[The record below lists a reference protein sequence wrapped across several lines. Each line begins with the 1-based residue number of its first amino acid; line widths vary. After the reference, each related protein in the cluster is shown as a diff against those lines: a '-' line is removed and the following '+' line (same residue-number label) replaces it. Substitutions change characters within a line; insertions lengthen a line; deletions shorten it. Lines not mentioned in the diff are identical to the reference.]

1 MGRFYVLYRL
11 YVLDLYF
18 PVFVYFVNLRDSEG
32 FSRYGKSI
40 KLDQSIYGLVNTP
53 QKKTFLEA
61 RILWRMENRMVVVSL
76 DGNNF
81 SHFKDFGISSFHY
94 ILTQNDQAKIIK
106 MKQNIVDLQTYRFSM
121 TKAVTTCCLLGKWT
135 ASDLASMAMK

>member
-1 MGRFYVLYRL
+1 VGRFYVL

-53 QKKTFLEA
+53 KKNVSRGPDSLE
-61 RILWRMENRMVVVSL
+61 
-76 DGNNF
+76 DG
-81 SHFKDFGISSFHY
+81 K
-94 ILTQNDQAKIIK
+94 
-106 MKQNIVDLQTYRFSM
+106 
-121 TKAVTTCCLLGKWT
+121 
-135 ASDLASMAMK
+135 